1 MSPILAQ
8 KDSPLLQ
15 KKSIEEKFDSNSQS
29 KEKVRKNKFSSCE
42 ELGMIIDSHESS
54 FHLAEELGDD
64 LGDLAQRSK
73 H

>member
-15 KKSIEEKFDSNSQS
+15 KKSIEQKFDSNSQS

-42 ELGMIIDSHESS
+42 QLGMIIDSHESCN
-54 FHLAEELGDD
+54 HLGEELKKDFRD
-64 LGDLAQRSK
+64 LF
-73 H
+73 